1 MSSHK
6 TTLIF
11 LSSILCLIA
20 CTPTASKA
28 NAGPD
33 ETPAIQTVQDKK
45 LVKKVLDN
53 TIVKDYPWPTESEEE
68 LAIYAAAESLDL
80 ERPLIK
86 AFVNKMVTEHGFE
99 AKYITD
105 VLAQSVNKHSILKA
119 ISRPAEKSK
128 EWFEY
133 RPIFLTEKRINKGK
147 EFIQTHALA
156 LQSAEDTYGVPKEV
170 ITAIIGVETFYGKIT
185 GKYKV
190 LDALVTLGF
199 NYPPRA
205 NFFRKELEEFFLL
218 SREEGFDTTTVLG
231 SYAGAMG
238 NAQFISSSYRNWTAD
253 GDGDGKRDLW
263 NSWPDAI
270 HSVANYFSDHNWARK
285 QEVITKAK
293 LPDDLKNSFE
303 KTKVNLKEHTIGS
316 LQDLGVIFK
325 TSLNRQD
332 PALVVVMQQEKN
344 TDYYVGFNNFYTIT
358 RYNRSPMYA
367 LAVHQLSQE
376 LSKTTINP

>member
-6 TTLIF
+6 TTLF
-11 LSSILCLIA
+11 LLSSLLCLIA
-20 CTPTASKA
+20 CTPTASNIDA
-28 NAGPD
+28 SPA
-33 ETPAIQTVQDKK
+33 ETQKNQTVQDKK
-45 LVKKVLDN
+45 IVKKVVKKPLDN
-53 TIVKDYPWPTESEEE
+53 TIVKDYPWPTETDEE
-68 LAIYAAAESLDL
+68 LAIHAAAETLDL
-80 ERPLIK
+80 ERPLVK
-86 AFVNKMVTEHGFE
+86 AFIKKMADEHGFE
-99 AKYITD
+99 ATYISE
-105 VLAQSVNKHSILKA
+105 VLSQSANKHSILKA

-133 RPIFLTEKRINKGK
+133 RPIFLTDKRINKGK
-147 EFIQTHALA
+147 EFIETHAVA

-170 ITAIIGVETFYGKIT
+170 IAAIIGVETYYGKIT

-218 SREEGFDTTTVLG
+218 SREEEFDATAVLG

-238 NAQFISSSYRNWTAD
+238 NAQFISSSYRHWTAD

-270 HSVANYFSDHNWARK
+270 HSVANYFSDHNWKKNQA
-285 QEVITKAK
+285 VITSAK
-293 LPDDLKNSFE
+293 LPEDLKKSFT
-303 KTKVNLKEHTIGS
+303 KTKVNLDDHTIGT
-316 LQDLGVIFK
+316 LQDLGIIFSTDLK
-325 TSLNRQD
+325 RDD
-332 PALVVVMQQEKN
+332 PALLVVMQQEKN
-344 TDYYVGFNNFYTIT
+344 TDYFVAFNNFYTIT

-367 LAVHQLSQE
+367 LAVYQLSQE
-376 LSKTTINP
+376 LNQ

>member
-1 MSSHK
+1 MSLFK
-6 TTLIF
+6 TKLVLI
-11 LSSILCLIA
+11 SSCLCIIA
-20 CTPTASKA
+20 CAPNSANLNKNQIEALPEVSKSKTL
-28 NAGPD
+28 
-33 ETPAIQTVQDKK
+33 ETKSVA
-45 LVKKVLDN
+45 KKVLDN
-53 TIVKDYPWPTESEEE
+53 TIVKDYPWPTETEEE
-68 LAIYAAAESLDL
+68 LAVYAASETLNL
-80 ERPLIK
+80 ERPLVQ
-86 AFVNKMVTEHGFE
+86 AFIQKMLTEHSFE
-99 AKYITD
+99 ADYITG
-105 VLAQSVNKHSILKA
+105 VLSQSTNKLSILKA

-133 RPIFLTEKRINKGK
+133 RPIFLTEKRIDKGK
-147 EFIQTHALA
+147 EFIETHAAA

-205 NFFRKELEEFFLL
+205 KFFRKELEEFFLL

-238 NAQFISSSYRNWTAD
+238 NGQFISSSYRNWTAD

-270 HSVANYFSDHNWARK
+270 HSVANYFSKHKWATN
-285 QEVITKAK
+285 QAVITNAK
-293 LPDDLKNSFE
+293 LPEDLKNSFE
-303 KTKVNLKEHTIGS
+303 KTKVNLKDHTIGS
-316 LQDLGVIFK
+316 LQDLGIIFETDLK
-325 TSLNRQD
+325 RDD

-344 TDYYVGFNNFYTIT
+344 TDYYVAFNNFYTIT

-376 LSKTTINP
+376 LKK